1 MLLYFTA
8 DEWVN
13 VGEFSVNERGQ
24 LDLEFYEGMEKTL
37 WAGMS
42 MVISEFKNSLVQNEA
57 SVKYFLWKKVLFAWK
72 LKKSFLYQ

>member
-42 MVISEFKNSLVQNEA
+42 MAISEFKNSLVQNEA
-57 SVKYFLWKKVLFAWK
+57 SVKYFL
-72 LKKSFLYQ
+72 

>member
-57 SVKYFLWKKVLFAWK
+57 SVKYFL
-72 LKKSFLYQ
+72 